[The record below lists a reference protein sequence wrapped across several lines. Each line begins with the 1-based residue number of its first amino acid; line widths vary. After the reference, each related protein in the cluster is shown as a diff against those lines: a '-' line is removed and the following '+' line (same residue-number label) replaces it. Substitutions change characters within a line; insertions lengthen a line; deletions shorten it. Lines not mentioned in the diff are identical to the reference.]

1 MIEIVYDRAGLG
13 ITVRGHAHYADAGY
27 DPICAAASMLC
38 YTAAANVQ
46 QLCKRDPQSY
56 GAAEIR
62 LDSGDAEIVCH
73 AVGGR
78 AELCAVLDTVCVGFG
93 LLAKSFP
100 QNVAYCV
107 LGKEKNSDCGNRNAV
122 GECGMLVAEP
132 HEEESLPKAAE

>member
-1 MIEIVYDRAGLG
+1 MIEIVYDRAGIGL
-13 ITVRGHAHYADAGY
+13 TVRGHAHYTVAGY
-27 DPICAAASMLC
+27 DPICAAVSMLC

-46 QLCKRDPQSY
+46 QLCKHDPQSY
-56 GAAEIR
+56 GTAEIR

-78 AELCAVLDTVCVGFG
+78 AELCTVLDTVCVGFG

-100 QNVAYCV
+100 QNVIYRV
-107 LGKEKNSDCGNRNAV
+107 LECEKNPFCGNGNAT

-132 HEEESLPKAAE
+132 